1 MVAVAQLVR
10 AAGCGPA
17 GRGFESLRS
26 PIFGPSW
33 LNWIER
39 WISAPVVTGSNPVE
53 GTMNYFNK
61 IYRFLWLFLAIL
73 IMYIS
78 FQRNVKSENG
88 QQEVVSAL
96 SSSPIL
102 STITII
108 LIILLTGISVLR
120 ALESRNQWRK
130 IADEDNVNKVF
141 DHIEKQEK

>member
-1 MVAVAQLVR
+1 
-10 AAGCGPA
+10 
-17 GRGFESLRS
+17 
-26 PIFGPSW
+26 
-33 LNWIER
+33 
-39 WISAPVVTGSNPVE
+39 
-53 GTMNYFNK
+53 MNYFNK
-61 IYRFLWLFLAIL
+61 IYRFLWLFLAVL

>member
-53 GTMNYFNK
+53 GTMDYFNK
-61 IYRFLWLFLAIL
+61 IYRFLWFFLAAL

-78 FQRNVKSENG
+78 FQRNLKSEDG
-88 QQEVVSAL
+88 QQQVVSAL
-96 SSSPIL
+96 SSSPVL

-108 LIILLTGISVLR
+108 FIILLTGLSVLR
-120 ALESRNQWRK
+120 AIEARNQWRK
-130 IADEDNVNKVF
+130 VAEEDNVNKVF
-141 DHIEKQEK
+141 DEMEEK

>member
-53 GTMNYFNK
+53 GTMDYFNK
-61 IYRFLWLFLAIL
+61 IYRFLWFFLAVL

-78 FQRNVKSENG
+78 FQRNLKSEDG
-88 QQEVVSAL
+88 QQQVVSAL

-102 STITII
+102 SIITII
-108 LIILLTGISVLR
+108 FIILLTGLSVLR
-120 ALESRNQWRK
+120 AIEARNQWRK
-130 IADEDNVNKVF
+130 VAEEDNVNKEF
-141 DHIEKQEK
+141 DKMEEK